1 MSFDRTSIQANKQ
14 LLLYILFTFI
24 LTPSEERSSV
34 LIDEGEGRISSSSK
48 KHVVVENLS
57 FFLISEIVFFFN
69 LQTAGL
75 MSVTVQ
81 VGKDNNLL

>member
-57 FFLISEIVFFFN
+57 FFLISEIVFFN
-69 LQTAGL
+69 LQPSGL
-75 MSVTVQ
+75 MSVHCT
-81 VGKDNNLL
+81 GRKR